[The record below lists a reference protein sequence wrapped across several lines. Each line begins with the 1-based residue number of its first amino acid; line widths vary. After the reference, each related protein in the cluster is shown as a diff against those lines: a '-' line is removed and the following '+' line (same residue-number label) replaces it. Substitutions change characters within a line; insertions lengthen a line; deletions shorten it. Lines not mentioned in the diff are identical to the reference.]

1 MTTIGE
7 PFATWMTMVTWFLIV
22 LSIGIIACLLVLV
35 ILRVRVRA
43 RSVKASDGT
52 EGRDRRASVAQLIGG
67 VLVMV
72 VGLLNGIPMV
82 LRESA
87 PIDSAIGTPVSLIL
101 IVVAL
106 ILLVERPRSR

>member
-35 ILRVRVRA
+35 ILRVRA

>member
-35 ILRVRVRA
+35 ILRVRA

-82 LRESA
+82 LREST